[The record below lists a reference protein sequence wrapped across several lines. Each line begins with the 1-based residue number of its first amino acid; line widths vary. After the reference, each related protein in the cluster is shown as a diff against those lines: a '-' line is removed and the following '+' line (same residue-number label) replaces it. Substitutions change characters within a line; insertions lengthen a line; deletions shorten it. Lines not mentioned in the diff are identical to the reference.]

1 MPILTIENQAG
12 EPIQAGANRVVPFS
26 QVVRLQI
33 PGLQGGLV
41 WNRPVSVLVQAADG
55 GEQVLAIPDPTRQ
68 AQLTFL
74 GAAFGAALIYWL
86 FRAVT
91 RRK

>member
-12 EPIQAGANRVVPFS
+12 DPIQAGANRIVPFS
-26 QVVRLQI
+26 QAVRLQI

-74 GAAFGAALIYWL
+74 GAAFGAVLIYGL
-86 FRAVT
+86 YRAIT